1 MCKLIL
7 ADNINQNA
15 DECNLILCEL
25 TSTREDLVDGADINP
40 AGGGLAVGCRDQP
53 NDGHFCVELLGPGL
67 SELTCLTI
75 PASPLQEEPM
85 DVAAHVR
92 FVSYL

>member
-53 NDGHFCVELLGPGL
+53 EDGHFCVELLGPGL

-85 DVAAHVR
+85 DVAAHVW